1 MGERSTIDAKMTSHV
16 FCTNLLIISDF
27 STMKECKSS
36 LFKLKLFCEIKIFLV
51 IFFIHKNFIVFNFPR
66 TKIFPSSTRAN
77 KMEVSSMTRIY
88 ELPGEK
94 RNQIS
99 TILKIILASNIILK
113 PIKKLKKKT
122 K

>member
-51 IFFIHKNFIVFNFPR
+51 IFFIHKNFIFFTLAPL
-66 TKIFPSSTRAN
+66 KIFPNSVTLCVC
-77 KMEVSSMTRIY
+77 MYIY
-88 ELPGEK
+88 IYIYSQLEIHVYPFALSRMCP
-94 RNQIS
+94 
-99 TILKIILASNIILK
+99 ILKRFR
-113 PIKKLKKKT
+113 
-122 K
+122 

>member
-1 MGERSTIDAKMTSHV
+1 M
-16 FCTNLLIISDF
+16 
-27 STMKECKSS
+27 
-36 LFKLKLFCEIKIFLV
+36 
-51 IFFIHKNFIVFNFPR
+51 
-66 TKIFPSSTRAN
+66 KIFPSSTRAN